1 MKTYIIDNHPLF
13 MDSLAQ
19 LVSLFQQD
27 NTIYKYIQTLD
38 AIEALDKTSLPSL
51 IFINISMPKLDGLG
65 FLKVLQKRQILTP
78 VIMLSDNDDIKT
90 MKKALAFDIAGFI
103 PKTHSHA
110 QIQHALNQIF
120 NGNTYIPE
128 TVELRLSRIK
138 DLTTGRI
145 QMDSSI
151 NALGVTRRQREVLK
165 LAAQGHANKSIALMM
180 NISEH
185 TVKSH
190 LAAMFQL
197 LHAKSR
203 AECVQR
209 AYQTGLI
216 APPDNNSI

>member
-13 MDSLAQ
+13 MDSLEQ

-27 NTIYKYIQTLD
+27 NTIYKYTHTLD
-38 AIEALDKTSLPSL
+38 AVEALDKTSLPGL

-65 FLKVLQKRQILTP
+65 FLKVLQKRQILSP
-78 VIMLSDNDDIKT
+78 VIMLSDNDDIKI
-90 MKKALAFDIAGFI
+90 MKKALTYDIAGFL
-103 PKTHSHA
+103 PKTHSQT
-110 QIQHALNQIF
+110 QIQSALNQIF

-145 QMDSSI
+145 QTDSSI

-165 LAAQGHANKSIALMM
+165 LAAQGHANKSIALLM

-216 APPDNNSI
+216 NPPENNTI